1 MSFCT
6 PSRVSTRQF
15 DLVLN
20 SFLEQPGLPF
30 ADALPAED
38 IQVAFE
44 DQGVDFATEE
54 DQIYTPPVTLWAMLS
69 QVLFKDEQRSCGA
82 AVARVIVLMTVLGR
96 RPPGND
102 SGNYCRARFKI
113 PVPVL
118 RRLSCQIAERCQR
131 KIPQHWLWFGH
142 HVKVADGS
150 TSSMPDTKENQ
161 AEFPQQRSQQ
171 PGLGFPIVRYV
182 VLFSLATGMIA
193 DLEMG
198 PYCGKETGETA
209 LLRELFGRLEAG
221 DVLLADS
228 YYGSYFMI
236 CLLSAIGVD
245 IVTQLH
251 QCRTA
256 DFSRGQRLGPEDH
269 LVQWPRPARPEWMDE
284 ATYNQMPTSLQ
295 VREVLVRVNQAG
307 FRPES
312 FVVVTTLTNAK
323 KYRSQD
329 LADLYRQRWHAE
341 LDLRAIKVSLGMDV
355 LRSKSPEM
363 VRREIWSCVLAYN
376 LIRQT
381 QLNAAKRARLL
392 PRQFSLTAALQKIA
406 ASWTCVLIVDSQTQT
421 TLIEVHLQDLVH
433 DRVGNRP
440 NRVEPR
446 AIKRRP
452 KPHKLLTK
460 PRDQA
465 RAELMA
471 GQK

>member
-6 PSRVSTRQF
+6 SRRVSTRQF
-15 DLVLN
+15 DLVRT
-20 SFLEQPGLPF
+20 SFLQEPGLPF
-30 ADALPAED
+30 AEVLSAED
-38 IQVAFE
+38 IQAAFDE
-44 DQGVDFATEE
+44 QGVDFATE
-54 DQIYTPPVTLWAMLS
+54 DKDIYTPPVTLWAFLS
-69 QVLFKDEQRSCGA
+69 QVLFKEEHRSCGA
-82 AVARVIVLMTVLGR
+82 AVARIIVLWTALGR
-96 RPPGND
+96 QPPSDNT
-102 SGNYCRARFKI
+102 SAYCRARAKL

-118 RRLSCQIAERCQR
+118 RRLACQIAEGCER
-131 KIPQHWLWFGH
+131 KIPKKWLWFEH

-150 TSSMPDTKENQ
+150 TSSMPDTEDNQ
-161 AEFPQQRSQQ
+161 AEYPQQAAQQ
-171 PGLGFPIVRYV
+171 EGLGFPIVRYV
-182 VLFSLATGMIA
+182 VLLSLATAMIT

-198 PYCGKETGETA
+198 PYSGKETGETA
-209 LLRELFGRLEAG
+209 LLREMLGRLEAG
-221 DVLLADS
+221 DVLLADC

-236 CLLSAIGVD
+236 CLLLAIGVD

-256 DFSRGQRLGPEDH
+256 DFSRGQRLGTDDH
-269 LVQWPRPARPEWMDE
+269 LVEWPRPPKPEWMDQ
-284 ATYNQMPTSLQ
+284 ATYERMPESLT
-295 VREVLVRVNQAG
+295 VREVLVRVDQAG
-307 FRPES
+307 FRTES

-329 LADLYRQRWHAE
+329 LADLYRRRWNAE

-355 LRSKSPEM
+355 LRCKSPEM

-381 QLNAAKRARLL
+381 QLNAARQAGLL
-392 PRQFSLTAALQKIA
+392 PRQFSLTATMQKIA
-406 ASWTCVLIVDSQTQT
+406 AGWTCVLLLDPQTQT

-433 DRVGNRP
+433 CRVGHRP

-465 RAELMA
+465 RAELLA
-471 GQK
+471 GHK

>member
-1 MSFCT
+1 VSLCT
-6 PSRVSTRQF
+6 SHRVSTRQF
-15 DLVLN
+15 DLVLT

-38 IQVAFE
+38 IQAAFAE
-44 DQGVDFATEE
+44 QGVDFATEE

-69 QVLFKDEQRSCGA
+69 QVLHKNELRSCGA
-82 AVARVIVLMTVLGR
+82 AVARVIVLMTALGR
-96 RPPGND
+96 RPPSDD

-131 KIPQHWLWFGH
+131 KIPQQWLWFGR

-161 AEFPQQRSQQ
+161 AEYPQPRSQQ
-171 PGLGFPIVRYV
+171 AGLGFPIVRYV
-182 VLFSLATGMIA
+182 VLFSLATAMIT
-193 DLEMG
+193 DLELG
-198 PYCGKETGETA
+198 PYSGKETGETA

-256 DFSRGQRLGPEDH
+256 DFSRGQRLGADDH
-269 LVQWPRPARPEWMDE
+269 LVQWPRPAKPEWMDE
-284 ATYNQMPTSLQ
+284 ATYERMPTTLQ
-295 VREVLVRVNQAG
+295 VRELLVRVDQAG

-323 KYRSQD
+323 KCRSQD
-329 LADLYRQRWHAE
+329 LADLYRQRWNAE

-363 VRREIWSCVLAYN
+363 VRREIWSCVLTYN

-381 QLNAAKRARLL
+381 QLNAAQQARLL

-406 ASWTCVLIVDSQTQT
+406 ASWMCVLILDPQTQA

-433 DRVGNRP
+433 DRVGHRP

-446 AIKRRP
+446 AVKRRP

-465 RAELMA
+465 RAELLA